1 MRMTR
6 ITAHR
11 LRGATPAAHALLVLG
26 AGPALAVECGDT
38 ITGRAR
44 LDRDLIC
51 TADPALT
58 VKGGTLD
65 LGGFTVVCDHPPPPP
80 VPPAMGVG
88 VLLDGSGSRLRDGA
102 VTGCVVAVWVGGT
115 GGHAVQGVTA
125 SASNQGVFIDSD
137 RNRLVDSRILRGL
150 DDAAVQVDGSDNLL
164 LRNDVTG
171 SSDQGFEIN
180 GNANRV
186 IGNRISAVAE
196 GVQLIGER
204 NHVLRNQ
211 IIGTT
216 VRGVEVRAGGHV
228 INDNLIADGADDG
241 IALLVDAHGNEVSRN
256 AIYGHVQSGLFVG
269 TEDNTLKRNQVLL
282 NGVDLTDADPACD
295 NNLWRDNVFETAQP
309 ADCIE

>member
-6 ITAHR
+6 ITDPR
-11 LRGATPAAHALLVLG
+11 LRLGAPAALALLVLG

-65 LGGFTVVCDHPPPPP
+65 LAGFAVVCDHA
-80 VPPAMGVG
+80 PPAQSVG

-102 VTGCVVAVWVGGT
+102 VMGCVVAVWVGGT
-115 GGHAVQGVTA
+115 GGHAVQAVTA

-150 DDAAVQVDGSDNLL
+150 DDGAVQVDGSDNLL

-196 GVQLIGER
+196 GIQLIGER

-269 TEDNTLKRNQVLL
+269 TADNTLKPNQVLL
-282 NGVDLTDADPACD
+282 NGVDLTDADPGCD
-295 NNLWRDNVFETAQP
+295 NNLWRENVFETAQP